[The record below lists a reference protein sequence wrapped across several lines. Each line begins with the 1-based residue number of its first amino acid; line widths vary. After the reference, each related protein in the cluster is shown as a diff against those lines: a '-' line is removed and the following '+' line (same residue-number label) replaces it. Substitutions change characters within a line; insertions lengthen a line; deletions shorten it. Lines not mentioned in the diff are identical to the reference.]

1 MDFNLLTEMIKHNSW
16 LDVPGCVISREGHQV
31 DTSTNVWHL
40 PYANAKSMSLN
51 FKKIINVGIRWA
63 TKRYIQDRLEF
74 TSTHA
79 AYSSF
84 QDAWREII
92 RYESDFYV
100 NEYSDND
107 DLKQKLIKIFELALA
122 EARKNHRL
130 WSMYRPVQ
138 WYVWCAE
145 NYPEIGFVQPMH

>member
-74 TSTHA
+74 
-79 AYSSF
+79 
-84 QDAWREII
+84 
-92 RYESDFYV
+92 V
-100 NEYSDND
+100 
-107 DLKQKLIKIFELALA
+107 EL
-122 EARKNHRL
+122 H
-130 WSMYRPVQ
+130 
-138 WYVWCAE
+138 
-145 NYPEIGFVQPMH
+145 